1 MTNARQVAYRCLQR
15 IDHDGAYANLLLQS
29 ELGRSRLS
37 ERDRGF
43 VTELVYGTTRMRRAC
58 DALIERF
65 LVKEPQPALRTLLRL
80 GAYQLHFAGV
90 AAHAAVG
97 ETVELAPKAARG
109 FINAILRR
117 VGDTPMEWPNDAVRL
132 SYPDWIVARLRTE
145 LGDDAEE
152 AMSRMNE
159 PAPVSVRDDGY
170 RQDLASQWV
179 AASVEA
185 APGERI
191 LDLCAAPGGKAT
203 AMASNGAYVVAA
215 DLQMHRARL
224 IQGVPVVVS
233 DAAAPPFRAMGFD
246 RVLIDAPCSG
256 LGALRRRADA
266 RWRITEAD
274 VGELAALQARILA
287 AAAPLVRPAGWLV
300 YSVCTLTAE
309 ESIDHPVPD
318 GFEPIADAP
327 SSEWRAYGHG
337 WRVLPHDHDTDG
349 MVLIRYRRTA

>member
-29 ELGRSRLS
+29 ELGRSKLS

-43 VTELVYGTTRMRRAC
+43 VTELVYGTTRMRRGC
-58 DALIERF
+58 DALIDRF
-65 LVKEPQPALRTLLRL
+65 LVKEPQPSLRTLLRM

-90 AAHAAVG
+90 APHAAVG

-109 FINAILRR
+109 FVNAILRR
-117 VGDTPMEWPNDAVRL
+117 VDDTPMEWPNDAVRL
-132 SYPDWIVARLRTE
+132 SYPDWIVARLRSE
-145 LGDDAEE
+145 LGGEAEP
-152 AMSRMNE
+152 AMLRMNE

-179 AASVEA
+179 ASAVEA

-203 AMASNGAYVVAA
+203 AMAASGAYVVAA

-224 IQGVPVVVS
+224 IQGVSVVVG
-233 DAAAPPFRAMGFD
+233 DAAAPPFPPSSFD
-246 RVLIDAPCSG
+246 KVLIDAPCSG

-274 VGELAALQARILA
+274 VDDLAALQRRIIV
-287 AAAPLVRPAGWLV
+287 AAAPLVRIGGWLA

-309 ESIDHPVPD
+309 ESIDHPVPE
-318 GFEPIADAP
+318 GFDPIPTAP
-327 SSEWRAYGHG
+327 STEWRPYGHG
-337 WRVLPHDHDTDG
+337 WRILPHDHDTDG
-349 MVLIRYRRTA
+349 MTLIRYRRRS

>member
-1 MTNARQVAYRCLQR
+1 MTSAREVAYRCLQR
-15 IDHDGAYANLLLQS
+15 IDHEGAYANLLLQS
-29 ELGRSRLS
+29 ELGRSKLS

-43 VTELVYGTTRMRRAC
+43 VTELVYGTTRMRRGC
-58 DALIERF
+58 DALIDRF
-65 LVKEPQPALRTLLRL
+65 LVKEPQPSLRTLLRL
-80 GAYQLHFAGV
+80 GAYQLHYAGV

-97 ETVELAPKAARG
+97 ETVELAPKSAKG
-109 FINAILRR
+109 FVNAILRR
-117 VGDTPMEWPNDAVRL
+117 VGTTPMEWPSDAVRL
-132 SYPDWIVARLRTE
+132 SYPDWIVARLRAE
-145 LGDDAEE
+145 LGDEAEP
-152 AMSRMNE
+152 AMARMNE

-179 AASVEA
+179 AAAVEA

-203 AMASNGAYVVAA
+203 AMAAHGAYVVAA

-224 IQGVPVVVS
+224 IQGVPVVVG
-233 DAAAPPFRAMGFD
+233 DAIAPPFQPCAFD
-246 RVLIDAPCSG
+246 KVLIDAPCSG

-274 VGELAALQARILA
+274 VGELATLQRRIIA
-287 AAAPLVRPAGWLV
+287 AAAPLVRPDGWLA

-309 ESIDHPVPD
+309 ESIDHPVPN
-318 GFEPIADAP
+318 GFDVITEPP
-327 SSEWRAYGHG
+327 SSDWRPYGHG

-349 MVLIRYRRTA
+349 MALIRYRRIS